1 MTAVEV
7 MKWSNSE
14 FVWKR
19 PPVGFADGL
28 DVKYE
33 MKKDLKMT
41 SCLEPEQLEGWRKA
55 KFED

>member
-1 MTAVEV
+1 MTTVEV

-19 PPVGFADGL
+19 APVGFADGFDL
-28 DVKYE
+28 RYE

-41 SCLEPEQLEGWRKA
+41 SCLELEQLEGWRKTES
-55 KFED
+55 ED